1 MTLNYH
7 INVPIFRN
15 MSSLHSWLELF
26 QVAYKAVMQGVR
38 SSDKTGYQ
46 SLLKIYRE
54 TDVSQE
60 RIRVLSE

>member
-1 MTLNYH
+1 
-7 INVPIFRN
+7 